1 MFPFPENMTFFF
13 RQKMKDV
20 LSQKIHGNMM
30 FSSNAL
36 KRRSFQK
43 IALEYDLSFTTWK
56 DGIFLTGK
64 FIFLWM
70 ENKR

>member
-1 MFPFPENMTFFF
+1 
-13 RQKMKDV
+13 
-20 LSQKIHGNMM
+20 MM